1 MGNKSLINDAR
12 SKEFWEM
19 PGPVETEVVEEE
31 GEKRETLWAGGIDIL
46 IEAKERDDGVRPSVI
61 DIDAFKEML
70 ELHEF
75 ILQIEM
81 LTP

>member
-1 MGNKSLINDAR
+1 
-12 SKEFWEM
+12 M
-19 PGPVETEVVEEE
+19 PGPVETEVVEEDE
-31 GEKRETLWAGGIDIL
+31 RETLWAGGFDIL

>member
-1 MGNKSLINDAR
+1 
-12 SKEFWEM
+12 M
-19 PGPVETEVVEEE
+19 PGPVETEVVEED
-31 GEKRETLWAGGIDIL
+31 KRETLWAGGFDIL

>member
-1 MGNKSLINDAR
+1 M
-12 SKEFWEM
+12 
-19 PGPVETEVVEEE
+19 
-31 GEKRETLWAGGIDIL
+31 WAGGFDIL